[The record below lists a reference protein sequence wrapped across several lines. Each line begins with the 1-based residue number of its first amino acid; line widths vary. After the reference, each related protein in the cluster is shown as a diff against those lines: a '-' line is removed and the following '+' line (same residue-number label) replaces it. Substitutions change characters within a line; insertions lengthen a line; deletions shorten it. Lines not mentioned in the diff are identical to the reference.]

1 MIAAIT
7 GTVAAVGTDSA
18 VVEVGGVGLAVQ
30 CTPATLANLRTG
42 DPVRLATALVVREDS
57 LTLFG
62 FAGDDERVVFDTLQ
76 SVSGVGPK
84 LAQAVLAVHS
94 PDAVRA
100 AVATDDLGAL
110 TLVPGIGRKGAQ
122 RLVLELKDR
131 LGAATGAGRV
141 AVPGTT
147 PGTGV
152 GVWREQLR
160 AALTGLGWSGR
171 EVDEALAAVG
181 PEAEAAIAVG
191 DAPDVAALLRASLQ
205 LLSRA

>member
-1 MIAAIT
+1 MIASVA
-7 GTVAAVGTDSA
+7 GTVAAVGVETA
-18 VVEVGGVGLAVQ
+18 VVEVGGVGLAVH
-30 CTPATLANLRTG
+30 CTPTTLATLRPGEA
-42 DPVRLATALVVREDS
+42 VRLATAMVVREDS

-62 FAGDDERVVFDTLQ
+62 FTSDDERVVFDILQ

-100 AVATDDLGAL
+100 AVATEDLGAL

-131 LGAATGAGRV
+131 LGAPTGAARTPIGS
-141 AVPGTT
+141 TT
-147 PGTGV
+147 PGV

-160 AALTGLGWSGR
+160 AALSGLGWSPR

-181 PEAEAAIAVG
+181 PEAEAALAVG
-191 DAPDVAALLRASLQ
+191 DSPDVASLLRASLQ

>member
-62 FAGDDERVVFDTLQ
+62 FATDDERAVFDTLQ
-76 SVSGVGPK
+76 SVAGVGPK

-100 AVATDDLGAL
+100 AVASDDIRAL
-110 TLVPGIGRKGAQ
+110 TLVPGVGRKGAQ
-122 RLVLELKDR
+122 RLVLELKDK
-131 LGAATGAGRV
+131 LGAPVGAAR
-141 AVPGTT
+141 PT
-147 PGTGV
+147 
-152 GVWREQLR
+152 
-160 AALTGLGWSGR
+160 
-171 EVDEALAAVG
+171 AAV
-181 PEAEAAIAVG
+181 
-191 DAPDVAALLRASLQ
+191 
-205 LLSRA
+205 

>member
-62 FAGDDERVVFDTLQ
+62 FATDDERAVFDTLQ
-76 SVSGVGPK
+76 SVAGVGPR

-100 AVATDDLGAL
+100 AVATDDVGAL
-110 TLVPGIGRKGAQ
+110 TLVPGVGKKGAQ
-122 RLVLELKDR
+122 RLVLELKDKLGTPSGADSVVR
-131 LGAATGAGRV
+131 L
-141 AVPGTT
+141 PGQ
-147 PGTGV
+147 PGV
-152 GVWREQLR
+152 GAWREQLR
-160 AALTGLGWSGR
+160 IALTGLGWAGR

-191 DAPDVAALLRASLQ
+191 DRPDVAVLLKMSLRM
-205 LLSRA
+205 LSRA

>member
-1 MIAAIT
+1 MIASVA
-7 GTVAAVGTDSA
+7 GTVVALGPESA
-18 VVEVGGVGLAVQ
+18 VVEVGGVGLSVQ
-30 CTPATLANLRTG
+30 CTPATLATLRPG
-42 DPVRLATALVVREDS
+42 EPARLATALVVREDS

-62 FAGDDERVVFDTLQ
+62 FATDDERVVFDVLQ

-94 PDAVRA
+94 PDAVRV
-100 AVATDDLGAL
+100 AVATEDLGAL

-131 LGAATGAGRV
+131 LGAPTGGARAPLVGAAG
-141 AVPGTT
+141 
-147 PGTGV
+147 GV

-160 AALTGLGWSGR
+160 TALTGLGWSAR

-181 PEAEAAIAVG
+181 PEAEAATAVG
-191 DAPDVAALLRASLQ
+191 DAPDVAALLRTSLQ

>member
-1 MIAAIT
+1 VIASVT
-7 GTVAAVGTDSA
+7 GAVAAVGAETA
-18 VVEVGGVGLAVQ
+18 VVEVAGIGLAVH
-30 CTPATLANLRTG
+30 CTPATLATLRVG
-42 DPVRLATALVVREDS
+42 ESVRLATAMVVREDS

-62 FAGDDERVVFDTLQ
+62 FASDDERVVFDILQ

-100 AVATDDLGAL
+100 AVTTEDLGAL
-110 TLVPGIGRKGAQ
+110 TLVPGVGRKGAQ

-131 LGAATGAGRV
+131 LGAPTGAVRAPVGR
-141 AVPGTT
+141 AAS
-147 PGTGV
+147 GV
-152 GVWREQLR
+152 GGWREQLR
-160 AALTGLGWSGR
+160 AALTGLGWSAR